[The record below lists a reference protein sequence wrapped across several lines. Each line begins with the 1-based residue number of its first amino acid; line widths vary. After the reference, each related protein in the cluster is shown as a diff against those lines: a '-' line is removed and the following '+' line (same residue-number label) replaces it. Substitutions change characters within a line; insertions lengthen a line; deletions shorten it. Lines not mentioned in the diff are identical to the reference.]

1 MPLRA
6 ILIESEVFVMK
17 KLGESTFKGEFKIIK
32 KFLTSLNF
40 ELDRTGKHGSIW
52 KNHQKNL
59 ITNVTTSSSDWRW
72 YKNWKSDFTKLV
84 SENFTREEIEQLL
97 AKLIKKRKVQYTADG
112 RLRILRISPK
122 LIFAEPEDL
131 EEDLL
136 YALLPPDS
144 DDVYEKVKKIIQEK
158 KKTILK
164 NTEREKKEKLKKLK
178 QRKKEVEEE
187 ILNEIKKLAPEKL
200 KNLQFPPDHKI

>member
-1 MPLRA
+1 
-6 ILIESEVFVMK
+6 MK

-84 SENFTREEIEQLL
+84 SENFLL
-97 AKLIKKRKVQYTADG
+97 TVFLIDFPSLGGVSINIYFP
-112 RLRILRISPK
+112 LS
-122 LIFAEPEDL
+122 
-131 EEDLL
+131 
-136 YALLPPDS
+136 
-144 DDVYEKVKKIIQEK
+144 
-158 KKTILK
+158 
-164 NTEREKKEKLKKLK
+164 
-178 QRKKEVEEE
+178 
-187 ILNEIKKLAPEKL
+187 LNL
-200 KNLQFPPDHKI
+200 

>member
-112 RLRILRISPK
+112 RLRILRIEPK
-122 LIFAEPEDL
+122 LIFAEPENL

-136 YALLPPDS
+136 YALLPPDTDTS
-144 DDVYEKVKKIIQEK
+144 DEDIIK
-158 KKTILK
+158 
-164 NTEREKKEKLKKLK
+164 
-178 QRKKEVEEE
+178 
-187 ILNEIKKLAPEKL
+187 EIKKNIPESL
-200 KNLQFPPDHKI
+200 KKKIKIED

>member
-1 MPLRA
+1 
-6 ILIESEVFVMK
+6 MK
-17 KLGESTFKGEFKIIK
+17 KLGKSTFKGEFKIIK

-40 ELDRTGKHGSIW
+40 ELDRTGKHA
-52 KNHQKNL
+52 
-59 ITNVTTSSSDWRW
+59 SSSDWRW

-122 LIFAEPEDL
+122 LIFSEPEDL

-136 YALLPPDS
+136 YALLPPDTDTS
-144 DDVYEKVKKIIQEK
+144 DEDIIK
-158 KKTILK
+158 
-164 NTEREKKEKLKKLK
+164 
-178 QRKKEVEEE
+178 
-187 ILNEIKKLAPEKL
+187 EIKKNIPESL
-200 KNLQFPPDHKI
+200 KKKIKIED

>member
-17 KLGESTFKGEFKIIK
+17 KLGKSTFKGEFKIIK

-112 RLRILRISPK
+112 RLRILRIEPK

-136 YALLPPDS
+136 YALLPPDT

-187 ILNEIKKLAPEKL
+187 ILKEIKKFAPEKL

>member
-1 MPLRA
+1 MYSFQL
-6 ILIESEVFVMK
+6 
-17 KLGESTFKGEFKIIK
+17 FKGIP
-32 KFLTSLNF
+32 
-40 ELDRTGKHGSIW
+40 SI
-52 KNHQKNL
+52 
-59 ITNVTTSSSDWRW
+59 

-136 YALLPPDS
+136 YALLPPDT

-187 ILNEIKKLAPEKL
+187 ILKEIKKFAPEKL

>member
-1 MPLRA
+1 
-6 ILIESEVFVMK
+6 MK

-122 LIFAEPEDL
+122 LIFSEPEDL

-136 YALLPPDS
+136 YAL
-144 DDVYEKVKKIIQEK
+144 
-158 KKTILK
+158 
-164 NTEREKKEKLKKLK
+164 
-178 QRKKEVEEE
+178 
-187 ILNEIKKLAPEKL
+187 
-200 KNLQFPPDHKI
+200 FPPDTNISAEDIIKNIPESLKKKIKKDERKTKIEDQTLFDAIWCYLLLVYATLPTTKKINVSYYSQQEENFNIDHV

>member
-1 MPLRA
+1 
-6 ILIESEVFVMK
+6 MK
-17 KLGESTFKGEFKIIK
+17 KLGKSTFKGEFKIIK

-136 YALLPPDS
+136 YALLPPDT